1 MHPNEAMIAQT
12 MAIAENRWPAG
23 VSAKRGAILAAAER
37 VFLEVGFGLASMEAI
52 ARAAGV
58 AKQTLYAHFGT
69 KAALFGATM
78 LERADWLMEPL
89 PAAPEVSDPPAE
101 TLAAFATR
109 FLEIILQPESLAR
122 LRLVMAERAR
132 FPELA
137 EVFYRSGPGRAAAGL
152 ADYLG
157 RLDRARVLR
166 VPAPELAASQFLG
179 MVRGDLFLKHL
190 LGLGPKPTPAEL
202 KASVQAAVRTFLAA
216 HTRA

>member
-1 MHPNEAMIAQT
+1 MIAQT
-12 MAIAENRWPAG
+12 TAIAENRWPPG
-23 VSAKRGAILAAAER
+23 VSAKRRAILAAAER
-37 VFLEVGFGLASMEAI
+37 VFLDVGYGLASMEAI

-58 AKQTLYAHFGT
+58 AKQTVYAHFGT

-78 LERADWLMEPL
+78 LERADWLLEPL
-89 PAAPEVSDPPAE
+89 PAAPEESGAPAE
-101 TLAAFATR
+101 ALAAFATR

-137 EVFYRSGPGRAAAGL
+137 DVFYRSGPGRAAAGL
-152 ADYLG
+152 ADYLS

-190 LGLGPKPTPAEL
+190 LGLGPKPTAAEL
-202 KASVQAAVRTFLAA
+202 EASVHTAVRTFLAA
-216 HTRA
+216 HTRG

>member
-1 MHPNEAMIAQT
+1 MLPQSTAF
-12 MAIAENRWPAG
+12 AENRWPPG
-23 VSAKRGAILAAAER
+23 VSAKRRVILAAAER
-37 VFLEVGFGLASMEAI
+37 VFLDVGYGRASMETI

-78 LERADWLMEPL
+78 LERADWLLEPL
-89 PAAPEVSDPPAE
+89 PAAPEVSVAPAE
-101 TLAAFATR
+101 ALTAFATR

-137 EVFYRSGPGRAAAGL
+137 DVFYRSGPGRAAAGL
-152 ADYLG
+152 ADYLR
-157 RLDRARVLR
+157 RLDRKQVLR

-190 LGLGPKPTPAEL
+190 LGLQPKPTPPEL
-202 KASVQAAVRTFLAA
+202 ELSVQAAVRTFLAA
-216 HTRA
+216 HTRG

>member
-1 MHPNEAMIAQT
+1 MIAQT
-12 MAIAENRWPAG
+12 TAIAENRWPTA
-23 VSAKRGAILAAAER
+23 VSPKRRAILAAAER

-78 LERADWLMEPL
+78 LERADWLLEPL
-89 PAAPEVSDPPAE
+89 PAAPDAGGAPAE
-101 TLAAFATR
+101 VLEAFATR

-122 LRLVMAERAR
+122 LRLVMAERSR

-137 EVFYRSGPGRAAAGL
+137 DVFYRSGPGRAAAGL
-152 ADYLG
+152 ADYLS
-157 RLDRARVLR
+157 RLDRERVLH

-190 LGLGPKPTPAEL
+190 LGLGPKPTAAEL
-202 KASVQAAVRTFLAA
+202 RVSVQAAVRTFLAA
-216 HTRA
+216 HTRG